1 MKLRVAT
8 YNIHKGVTAF
18 GRRARIHGIKEAI
31 DLLDAD
37 LVFLQE
43 VQGQHDQHAARH
55 TQWPAEG
62 QHHFLAGEHR
72 HSAYGMNAVYEHGH
86 HGNALLSRFEI
97 ASAAN
102 HDVSDHAYEQR
113 GILHTVIRVP
123 AIDVHCFLIH
133 LGLFAASRRRQ
144 VQALIREV
152 QGSLPPDAPLIIA
165 GDFNDWRNS
174 LSHTLYA
181 ELGVTEVFD
190 DGTRH
195 AGIGSMPVRV
205 AALAGIGPGVTP
217 KIKTG
222 RTFPAGL
229 PWLRLDRVYVR
240 GFKVEAAQVLNG
252 APWSKLSDH
261 VPIVATL
268 EYPSRHQQQ

>member
-1 MKLRVAT
+1 MKLRIAT

-43 VQGQHDQHAARH
+43 VQGQHDQHAFKH
-55 TQWPAEG
+55 TQWPVEA

-113 GILHTVIRVP
+113 GILHTVIRAP
-123 AIDVHCFLIH
+123 AADIHCFVIH

-144 VQALIREV
+144 VQALIREIHT
-152 QGSLPPDAPLIIA
+152 SLPVDAPLIIA
-165 GDFNDWRNS
+165 GDFNDWSNS
-174 LSHTLYA
+174 LNHTLYA

-190 DGTRH
+190 DGTYH
-195 AGIGSMPVRV
+195 TGIRSMSARV
-205 AALAGIGPGVTP
+205 AAMAGFGSGPKP

-240 GFKVEAAQVLNG
+240 GFKVEAAQVMSG
-252 APWSKLSDH
+252 APWTKLSDH

-268 EYPSRHQQQ
+268 QYAPATP